1 MWLQDPESRL
11 AMINQRGLELRA
23 EAAANRAAARTSDC
37 NRFSGLRIQL
47 GSFLLVIGRTLADDK
62 ASPRPIQF

>member
-11 AMINQRGLELRA
+11 AMINQRGRELRA
-23 EAAANRAAARTSDC
+23 EAAENRVASRTRDC
-37 NRFSGLRIQL
+37 TRFSGLRIQL

-62 ASPRPIQF
+62 ASPRPVRY